1 MKLYSMTGTCAL
13 SVNIALEWMGQ
24 PFEVELLPRGDNRK
38 QAYLTVNS
46 RGKVPT
52 VMLDNGIVLTEAA
65 AILTWLVDTYPD
77 AALGAT
83 SEQPLSRFA
92 IAEALSYLTSDVHA
106 AFGPFF
112 GPEHYSNDK
121 RQYSALQE
129 KSLEQVAM
137 HLSSLDDMLSEHPY
151 MLAAGRSVADAYLY
165 VLTRWADYLPDGIR
179 PFPRLASFR
188 IRMESD
194 EAVQRALGAQK
205 LAPVGG

>member
-1 MKLYSMTGTCAL
+1 
-13 SVNIALEWMGQ
+13 
-24 PFEVELLPRGDNRK
+24 
-38 QAYLTVNS
+38 
-46 RGKVPT
+46 
-52 VMLDNGIVLTEAA
+52 
-65 AILTWLVDTYPD
+65 
-77 AALGAT
+77 
-83 SEQPLSRFA
+83 
-92 IAEALSYLTSDVHA
+92 
-106 AFGPFF
+106 
-112 GPEHYSNDK
+112 
-121 RQYSALQE
+121 
-129 KSLEQVAM
+129 M

>member
-1 MKLYSMTGTCAL
+1 MTGTCTL

-24 PFEVELLPRGDNRK
+24 PFEVEPMRHGDNRK
-38 QAYLTVNS
+38 QAHLTVNAL
-46 RGKVPT
+46 GKMPA
-52 VMLDNGIVLTEAA
+52 VMLENGIVLTEAA
-65 AILTWLVDTYPD
+65 DILTWLVNTYPD

-92 IAEALSYLTSDVHA
+92 IAEALNYLTSDVHT

-129 KSLEQVAM
+129 KSLEQLSM

-165 VLTRWADYLPDGIR
+165 MLMRWADYLPDGIR
-179 PFPRLASFR
+179 PFPQLASFR

-194 EAVQRALGAQK
+194 GAVQRALGSQK